1 VLLSNDPSAYI
12 LHAMNYHGGEMT
24 DPSRAELSALANDL
38 RRMWHTLVS
47 GMQHTERL
55 EGLQRQQFWVL
66 GALAEG
72 PRRMSDLAECA
83 QTSQAS
89 LTGIVDRLEE
99 RGLVE
104 RVRSSGDRRVVE
116 VALTID
122 GRAEM
127 RASHARMLER
137 IDEVLSPLSAEERA
151 QFARLVAKINASERP
166 EESS

>member
-1 VLLSNDPSAYI
+1 
-12 LHAMNYHGGEMT
+12 MNYHCDEMSDPPRGEV
-24 DPSRAELSALANDL
+24 AALANDL

-47 GMQHTERL
+47 GMQHTGRL

-72 PRRMSDLAECA
+72 PRRMSDLAEHA
-83 QTSQAS
+83 QTSQTS

-116 VALTID
+116 VALTVD

-127 RASHARMLER
+127 RASHAKMLER
-137 IDEVLSPLSAEERA
+137 IDEVLSPLSDDERA
-151 QFARLVAKINASERP
+151 EFARLVAKINAHGRP
-166 EESS
+166 EEIR